1 MLTLNRK
8 AQKGGLA
15 PKAQAC
21 DLKLQPKTPTQPEL
35 PAGVPGLAAQDCGL
49 VFSLGQLLH

>member
-15 PKAQAC
+15 PRAQAC